1 MVDGL
6 ATMINGHRENMTDVW
21 PGRESEGLIVAV
33 KPGNSGGAK
42 EPCRERVSTR
52 GRESRLDNRPTTER
66 SSAHDADQP
75 PAEPEVKSGVK
86 LPIAVSH
93 LRWKLGRKAKREPRF
108 RFYALY
114 DRVYR
119 FDVLTAAWWLVWQN
133 NGAPGV
139 DGISCRDIIDGPGA
153 ACFLKTLQEELR
165 TKRYRPQRVKRVNIP
180 KPDGRLRP
188 LGIPTVKDRIV
199 QMAVLLVLEPIFE
212 ADFVESSYGFRPGR
226 SAHQALDAIGQH
238 LRSGRR
244 EVYDAD
250 LQGYFDTIPH
260 DQLIKCLRMRV
271 VDRSVLGLIR
281 AWLRAPVVETNEQ
294 GLVKITRSD
303 RGTPQGGVISPLL
316 ANVYLHWFERA
327 FYGPQ
332 GPATWADARMVRYA
346 DDFVILARRITGP
359 LVQWVESQLED
370 RFRLSINRSKTR
382 TINLNQPSASL
393 DFLGFTFRYDRD
405 LFGRDRRYL
414 NVIPSK
420 KSLARFRDRIR
431 ELTAS
436 RRGLV
441 PVEDLIGGISRYMD
455 GWGKYFAH
463 GHPRRA
469 FNRADGFV
477 IGRIVRHLQRRSQ
490 RPFRPPEGRSF
501 PAHLQV
507 LGLRLLELTLAPRIA
522 HPSGRGP
529 MRR

>member
-1 MVDGL
+1 VVDGV
-6 ATMINGHRENMTDVW
+6 AAWTNRPRENMTEVW
-21 PGRESEGLIVAV
+21 LGRESEGLIVAR
-33 KPGNSGGAK
+33 KPGNAGGAK
-42 EPCRERVSTR
+42 EPCRERVSIR
-52 GRESRLDNRPTTER
+52 RRETRLDNRPTTER
-66 SSAHDADQP
+66 SSAPDADQP
-75 PAEPEVKSGVK
+75 PVEPEVKSGVK
-86 LPIAVSH
+86 LPTDVSQ
-93 LRWKLGRKAKREPRF
+93 LRWKLGRKAKHEPSF

-114 DRVYR
+114 DRVHR
-119 FDVLTAAWWLVWQN
+119 FDVLTAAWWLVWKN

-139 DGISCRDIIDGPGA
+139 DGMSCRDIIDGPGA
-153 ACFLKTLQEELR
+153 VDFLKQLQEELR
-165 TKRYRPQRVKRVNIP
+165 TKRYRPQPVKRVYIP

-226 SAHQALDAIGQH
+226 SAHQAIDAVGQH

-281 AWLRAPVVETNEQ
+281 AWLEAPIIDTDEQ
-294 GLVKITRSD
+294 GQTKITRPD
-303 RGTPQGGVISPLL
+303 RGTPQGGVVSPLL

-332 GPATWADARMVRYA
+332 GPAAWADARMVRYA
-346 DDFVILARRITGP
+346 DDFVILARQVTSQ
-359 LVQWVESQLED
+359 LVQWVESQLEG
-370 RFRLSINRSKTR
+370 RFQLSINRSKTR
-382 TINLNQPSASL
+382 TVNLNQPSASL

-431 ELTAS
+431 ELTAPC
-436 RRGLV
+436 RGFV
-441 PVEDLIGGISRYMD
+441 PVEDLVGGVTRYLD
-455 GWGKYFAH
+455 GWGRYFVH

-477 IGRIVRHLQRRSQ
+477 IARIVRHLQRRSQ

-501 PAHLQV
+501 LAHLQA
-507 LGLRLLELTLAPRIA
+507 LGLRLLESNLEQRRA
-522 HPSGRGP
+522 HPSRRGS
-529 MRR
+529 